1 MRIPATI
8 PHIKT
13 VFVVVGV
20 LAIGWIALEGD
31 VGREIVMAMLIG
43 LPGLAYLVT
52 RLAQR
57 TALGGRRLSMGRW
70 LLLMGVAGVLAGA
83 GVALMTLFLMALK
96 TGLHAHGPEYSAGE
110 IAWVWA
116 QLPLWAAVGGL
127 AGLGVGALAAA
138 GRRN

>member
-83 GVALMTLFLMALK
+83 GVALLTLFLMALK
-96 TGLHAHGPEYSAGE
+96 TGLHAHGPEYSAGG

>member
-57 TALGGRRLSMGRW
+57 TALGGRRLSM
-70 LLLMGVAGVLAGA
+70 
-83 GVALMTLFLMALK
+83 
-96 TGLHAHGPEYSAGE
+96 
-110 IAWVWA
+110 
-116 QLPLWAAVGGL
+116 
-127 AGLGVGALAAA
+127 
-138 GRRN
+138 